1 MSPLVWERWLT
12 YGSLRVRVGLWLC
25 GLPLLLQVFS
35 LPTLLH
41 RLTRALAGEGPC
53 YRDCGTAVSGAAVS
67 PPALPAAVP
76 TASLSALLRVDPHGL
91 SGRNSFWCV
100 QNGGGAARP

>member
-35 LPTLLH
+35 LPRLLH
-41 RLTRALAGEGPC
+41 RLTR
-53 YRDCGTAVSGAAVS
+53 
-67 PPALPAAVP
+67 ALPAAVP